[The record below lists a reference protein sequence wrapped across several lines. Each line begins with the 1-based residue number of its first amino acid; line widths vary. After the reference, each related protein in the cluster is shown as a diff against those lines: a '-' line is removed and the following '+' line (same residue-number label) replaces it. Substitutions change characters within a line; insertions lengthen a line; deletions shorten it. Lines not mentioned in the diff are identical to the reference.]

1 MVSAKE
7 LLEKLKAPIFWVVLI
22 GIVANELQPL
32 LDGGKA
38 VDILAVVKIVVVA
51 FMGLLTKTPAALGG
65 VKKDDS
71 QGPSL

>member
-7 LLEKLKAPIFWVVLI
+7 LLEKLKAPLFWVVLV
-22 GIVANELQPL
+22 GIVANELQPM
-32 LDGGKA
+32 LDSGKH

-65 VKKDDS
+65 AKKDVP
-71 QGPSL
+71 QEPSV